1 MSALH
6 GTPSRHLRLV
16 ETAHG
21 PHLLVAD
28 GSRVYAL
35 DRMLQ
40 REIEAAVADGDAAVE
55 QLLARSGLMPR
66 HPYIGAEPLADPP
79 LRSLS
84 LAIAQ
89 RCNLG
94 CAYCYAQGG
103 GFGGTEKAMP
113 WAVAAASVRRLVEE
127 CPPGERV
134 FLGFLGG
141 EPLTHRALLRRT
153 TEYAAELA
161 RQRDVSIGFAITT
174 NGTLLRADDAPFFAR
189 HRFTVTVSLDGTEEA
204 HDRLRPFKGGRGS
217 YRAILDRLAPFLD
230 SAEPLPVLARVTVTP
245 RNIGLRETL
254 DRFIELGFAGVGF
267 SPMLAAPN
275 HADEL
280 TAPDLQVLL
289 DEMIGCGREFERR
302 VTAGDR
308 YPFANMTTALHEI
321 HRGTHRPYPCG
332 AGAGYFGVSADGGLF
347 ACHRFVD
354 DPVGALGDVASGVDR
369 EAQQRWL
376 AERMVDRQ
384 EPCRSCWARYL
395 CGGGCHHEVIY
406 RGRPACDLIRG
417 WLDYCLQAYVN
428 LLERRPDF
436 FAAADRSGIAPG

>member
-1 MSALH
+1 MSAVR
-6 GTPSRHLRLV
+6 GMQSRHLHLV
-16 ETAHG
+16 ETQYG
-21 PHLLVAD
+21 PHMLVAD

-35 DRMLQ
+35 DQTLQ
-40 REIEAAVADGDAAVE
+40 RDVEAAIAEGEAAVQ
-55 QLLARSGLMPR
+55 QLLARFGLLPQR
-66 HPYIGAEPLADPP
+66 PYIGAEPLADPP

-84 LAIAQ
+84 RAIAQ

-94 CAYCYAQGG
+94 CSYCYAQGG
-103 GFGGTEKAMP
+103 GFGGEEKAMP
-113 WAVAAASVRRLVEE
+113 WPIAAASVRRLIEE

-134 FLGFLGG
+134 VVGFLGG
-141 EPLTHRALLRRT
+141 EPLTHRALLRQT

-161 RQRDVSIGFAITT
+161 RQRGVSIGFAITT

-189 HRFTVTVSLDGTEEA
+189 HRFTVTVSLDGVGEV

-217 YRAILDRLAPFLD
+217 YQAILDRLAPLLRHRQH
-230 SAEPLPVLARVTVTP
+230 LPVLARVTVTP
-245 RNIGLRETL
+245 RNLGLRETL
-254 DRFIELGFAGVGF
+254 DRLIALGFHSVGF

-275 HADEL
+275 HTDEL
-280 TAPDLQVLL
+280 TGPDLQVLL
-289 DEMIGCGREFERR
+289 DEMIACGREFERQ
-302 VTAGDR
+302 VVAGRD
-308 YPFANMTTALHEI
+308 YPFANMISAMEEI

-354 DPVGALGDVASGVDR
+354 DPAGALGHVASGVDR
-369 EAQQRWL
+369 EAQRRWL
-376 AERMVDRQ
+376 SERIVDRQ
-384 EPCRSCWARYL
+384 DPCRSCWARYL

-428 LLERRPDF
+428 LSERRPDF
-436 FAAADRSGIAPG
+436 FAAPAPSGIAPT